1 MTNLTLHIPNISC
14 DHCVHTV
21 QTEVGELAGV
31 ASVKA
36 DRDSK
41 NVTIVFDSPATQSA
55 IEAKLEEIDYPAEKL
70 LAL

>member
-1 MTNLTLHIPNISC
+1 MTNITLHIPNISC

-21 QTEVGELAGV
+21 QEEVGELAGV
-31 ASVKA
+31 TSVKA

-41 NVTIVFDSPATQSA
+41 NVVIAFDPPATQAA
-55 IEAKLEEIDYPAEKL
+55 IEAKLAEIEYPAEKL